1 MALEG
6 KVAIVTGASAGI
18 GEQIAKLF
26 AKEKAKVVLAA
37 RREDRLNALKAEIES
52 SGGVA
57 LVVKT
62 DVTDRQQCKDLVR
75 IAEEKLGPVN
85 ILINNS
91 GIMPL
96 TFVKNLHEDE
106 WEKTIDVNIKGV
118 LNCIAAVLP
127 GMLARNSGDIVNISS
142 DAGRKVFPG
151 AAIYCG
157 TKWAVEAITQGLRL
171 ETANTNLK
179 ITSIQPGATKS
190 ELIQSV
196 TDTEVLDFLGKPPFE
211 LLDSEDVARA
221 TLFAVSQPPNC
232 AINEIMLRPTGQR
245 S

>member
-1 MALEG
+1 MSLEG

-37 RREDRLNALKAEIES
+37 RREDRLNALKAEIEAA
-52 SGGVA
+52 GGVA

-62 DVTDRQQCKDLVR
+62 DVTVRQECKDLVR
-75 IAEEKLGPVN
+75 IAEEKFGPVN

-118 LNCIAAVLP
+118 LNCIAAALP

-171 ETANTNLK
+171 ETANTNLR

-190 ELIQSV
+190 DLLSTC
-196 TDTEVLDFLGKPPFE
+196 TDQEVLDFLGKPPFE
-211 LLDSEDVARA
+211 FLDSEDVARA
-221 TLFAVSQPPNC
+221 TLFAVSQPPGC